1 MTTVTRN
8 TKQRVQVFAA
18 LSAANDF
25 VSAQS
30 LHALLGEDA
39 PSLAT
44 VYRSLQFLV
53 QEGDADTVTRNGES
67 LYRACGTAHHHH
79 LVCTECATTVEV
91 DGGEIEEWA
100 ARTAR
105 EHGFVIDSHIA
116 DIYGRCTAC
125 SA

>member
-1 MTTVTRN
+1 MKRS
-8 TKQRVQVFAA
+8 TKQRSAVVAA
-18 LSAANDF
+18 LTEATDF
-25 VSAQS
+25 VSAQQ
-30 LHALLGEDA
+30 LHILLGDEA

-44 VYRSLQFLV
+44 VYRTLQALV
-53 QEGDADTVTRNGES
+53 DEGLADTVARGGEQV
-67 LYRACGTAHHHH
+67 YRACGTAHHHH

-105 EHGFVIDSHIA
+105 EHGFVTDSHIA
-116 DIYGRCTAC
+116 DIYGRCATC